1 MFGLSEETKRLKP
14 RFVGY
19 DRSCD
24 LHPCIL
30 NMLKRGALPKW
41 AAKFFEGIDFFVDR
55 FHANKHVED
64 CCTIGKPTCRYHP
77 DLPRFDAIRNV
88 NTAICEQT
96 FRWFNIL
103 KANTRNMTMCH
114 FWWFVDVLINEKNKA
129 RESELRGNGMF
140 TEDSKA
146 DEEEEATLVAKESEK
161 QSTMPLYEVSRIL
174 DKRVNPVTGEMFY
187 SVKWKGYLERTVE
200 EVSTS
205 SKMALWTVKE
215 FEEKLR
221 KNPKLFKIVDPESK
235 SD

>member
-1 MFGLSEETKRLKP
+1 
-14 RFVGY
+14 
-19 DRSCD
+19 
-24 LHPCIL
+24 
-30 NMLKRGALPKW
+30 
-41 AAKFFEGIDFFVDR
+41 
-55 FHANKHVED
+55 
-64 CCTIGKPTCRYHP
+64 
-77 DLPRFDAIRNV
+77 
-88 NTAICEQT
+88 
-96 FRWFNIL
+96 
-103 KANTRNMTMCH
+103 MCH

-187 SVKWKGYLERTVE
+187 SVKWKGYQERTVE
-200 EVSTS
+200 EVSSS
-205 SKMALWTVKE
+205 SKMALWTVEE

-221 KNPKLFKIVDPESK
+221 KNPKLFKIVDPDSK